1 MSPRRTRIEKVIDLR
16 EKALD
21 ERVAKLSEQRA
32 AEARALS
39 AEEQKRR
46 ELEEAAA
53 TRLRLAEEGEA
64 VTAGSWIEANEWLQ
78 TRERQLEQA
87 RLAAARAQLD
97 TQQAQGAVMLA
108 RSDLKKVELLSDRI
122 AQQEQSEAQALE
134 RRLEDELT
142 SMRFRRSEDG
152 K

>member
-1 MSPRRTRIEKVIDLR
+1 MSPRRTRIEKVINLR

-21 ERVAKLSEQRA
+21 ERVAKLSDQRA
-32 AEARALS
+32 AEARAMS
-39 AEEQKRR
+39 AEEQKRV
-46 ELEEAAA
+46 ELEQASE
-53 TRLRLAEEGEA
+53 TRLRLAAEGEA
-64 VTAGSWIEANEWLQ
+64 VSAGSWIEANEWLASRQ
-78 TRERQLEQA
+78 RQLEQA
-87 RLAAARAQLD
+87 RLAAARAQLE
-97 TQQAQGAVMLA
+97 TKQAQGAVMVA

-142 SMRFRRSEDG
+142 SMRFRRSEEE